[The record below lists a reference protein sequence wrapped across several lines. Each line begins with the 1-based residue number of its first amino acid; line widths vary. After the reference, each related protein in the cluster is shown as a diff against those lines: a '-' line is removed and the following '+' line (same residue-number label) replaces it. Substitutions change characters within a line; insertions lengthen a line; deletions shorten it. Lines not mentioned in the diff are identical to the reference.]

1 MFCCSIVRL
10 FISLICCISKHT
22 DMKEEFLHWLWKNR
36 LFDADRLCDREAGPI
51 EVINPG
57 EYNRDSGPDFFNT
70 RLKIDGTVWAG
81 NTEIHINASDWYRH
95 GHHTDHAYDNVILHL
110 VHNND
115 AEAFTASGRRLLTS
129 SLGFDEAIW
138 ENYLDFV
145 NSPTLLA
152 CSGLIGNPDPFVV
165 KHWLY
170 SLAVGRLER
179 KSIETGEMLERT
191 GNDWEETLYRLVSR
205 YFGFRV
211 NTDPFEML
219 ASHLPLRII
228 RKHSDNLLQVEALL
242 FGTAGL
248 LDEAL
253 FREAVKDEYYLLL
266 SREYRVLR
274 TKYSLQPVDGWMW
287 KFHRLRPANFPTVR
301 LSQLAALLTHSDGL
315 FSRVLEC
322 ENTGKLRDL
331 LGVRASE
338 YWNTHYLFGREVPRT
353 NGQAGRQSVDLL
365 IINAVVPLLFVY
377 GKLRQQPD
385 WCDRAVDLLD
395 SLPPEENSIVNDFT
409 EAGLRPDSAFASQAL
424 IELRT
429 SWCRYH
435 KCLDCHIGS
444 SLIGMG
450 HKMRGSSSLFLEP

>member
-1 MFCCSIVRL
+1 
-10 FISLICCISKHT
+10 
-22 DMKEEFLHWLWKNR
+22 
-36 LFDADRLCDREAGPI
+36 
-51 EVINPG
+51 
-57 EYNRDSGPDFFNT
+57 
-70 RLKIDGTVWAG
+70 
-81 NTEIHINASDWYRH
+81 
-95 GHHTDHAYDNVILHL
+95 
-110 VHNND
+110 
-115 AEAFTASGRRLLTS
+115 
-129 SLGFDEAIW
+129 
-138 ENYLDFV
+138 
-145 NSPTLLA
+145 
-152 CSGLIGNPDPFVV
+152 
-165 KHWLY
+165 
-170 SLAVGRLER
+170 
-179 KSIETGEMLERT
+179 
-191 GNDWEETLYRLVSR
+191 
-205 YFGFRV
+205 
-211 NTDPFEML
+211 
-219 ASHLPLRII
+219 
-228 RKHSDNLLQVEALL
+228 
-242 FGTAGL
+242 
-248 LDEAL
+248 
-253 FREAVKDEYYLLL
+253 
-266 SREYRVLR
+266 
-274 TKYSLQPVDGWMW
+274 MW

-322 ENTGKLRDL
+322 ENTGRLRDL

-338 YWNTHYLFGREVPRT
+338 YWSTHYLFGKEVPRT

-377 GKLRQQPD
+377 GKFRQQPD